1 MLIAYLGLPQV
12 PGVPAPTSFL
22 FFWPKI
28 LPSDQMDMS
37 HFLKE
42 MAEQILMRY
51 QVKLMIAQL
60 LSFATILVTMPRPH
74 GDPQPVLL
82 F

>member
-1 MLIAYLGLPQV
+1 MN
-12 PGVPAPTSFL
+12 
-22 FFWPKI
+22 
-28 LPSDQMDMS
+28 MS

-60 LSFATILVTMPRPH
+60 LSYAILPKYAETTWEPSTARFIILKN
-74 GDPQPVLL
+74 GAAIYW
-82 F
+82 